1 MNISKNMSKKVE
13 KSKRYLYNNNVTN
26 LRGMTKVEKNEPI
39 VIAQIMGKWI
49 GGGVEAVVMNYYRHI
64 DRNKIQFDFICDE
77 DSTNIPYDE
86 IEKLGGRVII
96 VPPYQHIFEYLKKLK
111 QIVINN

>member
-1 MNISKNMSKKVE
+1 MNQS
-13 KSKRYLYNNNVTN
+13 
-26 LRGMTKVEKNEPI
+26 PI
-39 VIAQIMGKWI
+39 VVAQIMGKWI

-96 VPPYQHIFEYLKKLK
+96 VPPYQHIFAYLEKLK
-111 QIVINN
+111 QIYKENKYKIVHSHINALSVFPLYAAKCAKIC